1 MTQAN
6 PVSLTGKQVNA
17 KAINLAGAVIGKIAE
32 LLLHDDNWRPERL
45 EALAHILDACANDYD
60 PDDGE

>member
-1 MTQAN
+1 MTQASPQN
-6 PVSLTGKQVNA
+6 LTGRQVNA

-32 LLLHDDNWRPERL
+32 LLLQEAWSPPRL
-45 EALAHILDACANDYD
+45 EALAHVLDACANNYD